1 MAEPHISVIGGTG
14 DLGSGLCYRWI
25 KAGYNVTIG
34 SRKLD
39 KAEEARARLKAVMP
53 GAEIGAAENAAAAA
67 ASDLVVVTVPFDHQ
81 ASTLDTIRDAVQGK
95 IVVDTTVSLRPPKV
109 GTVQLPPE
117 GSAGMIAQSVLGE
130 NVRVVSAFQ
139 NVPASELW
147 GDDPVDCDVLV
158 TGNDKAA
165 RALVI
170 DLAAAAGLRGLHAG
184 PIQNSAASEAMTSV
198 LITINRQFK
207 SHAGLRITGL
217 D

>member
-53 GAEIGAAENAAAAA
+53 DAEIGAAENAAAAA

-81 ASTLDTIRDAVQGK
+81 ASTLETIRDAAQGK

-170 DLAAAAGLRGLHAG
+170 ELAAAAGLRGLHAG

>member
-14 DLGSGLCYRWI
+14 DLGSGLCYRWV
-25 KAGYNVTIG
+25 KAGYHVTIG
-34 SRKLD
+34 SRKLS
-39 KAEEARARLKAVMP
+39 KAEQARARLKAAMP
-53 GAEIGAAENAAAAA
+53 DAEIGALDNAAAAA
-67 ASDLVVVTVPFDHQ
+67 ASDIVVVTVPFEYQ
-81 ASTLDTIRDAVQGK
+81 TSTLEAIRDAAQGK

-109 GTVQLPPE
+109 ATVQLPPE
-117 GSAGMIAQSVLGE
+117 GSAGMIAQRVLGDG
-130 NVRVVSAFQ
+130 VRVVSAFQ

-147 GDDPVDCDVLV
+147 GDGPVDCDVLV

-165 RALVI
+165 RARVI

-184 PIQNSAASEAMTSV
+184 PIENSAASEAMTSV

-207 SHAGLRITGL
+207 CHAGLRITGL

>member
-39 KAEEARARLKAVMP
+39 KAEEARARLMAVMP
-53 GAEIGAAENAAAAA
+53 GAEIGVAENVAAAA

-95 IVVDTTVSLRPPKV
+95 IVIDTTVSLRPPKV